1 MEQCRDVHYEIQC
14 ENSYGEWTEL
24 LQERPKTEGEIPELC
39 DRARARCP
47 GEKIRAVKV
56 TTTMTV
62 EKVSEEP
69 RTGIPAHEVE
79 RALHQPHRVHEL
91 LQDYD

>member
-1 MEQCRDVHYEIQC
+1 MEQRRDVHYEIQC
-14 ENSYGEWTEL
+14 ENSNGEWTEL
-24 LQERPKTEGEIPELC
+24 TQERPKTEEEIPERC

-47 GEKIRAVKV
+47 GEKIRVVKV

-69 RTGIPAHEVE
+69 RTGIPAREVE
-79 RALHQPHRVHEL
+79 GELPHQHRVHEL
-91 LQDYD
+91 LQDCD